1 MDYTILIRPL
11 IGAGIGYVTNWIAV
25 KMLFRP
31 LNPVRIGKFTIPFT
45 PGIIPKNKSRI
56 AESIGDSISENLLTE
71 ETLKKTLLSEEM
83 KLELKNKIIKILDTT
98 TQNANITS
106 KELISDYIN
115 EENYLLVIKS
125 VKDKLSQSIYQTILN
140 YNIGKIVSEQFEIA
154 AREKLKGSI
163 IGIFGGNS
171 IISSISENA
180 QTKVNDYITT
190 NGKEVISN
198 MIDIE
203 VSKYESMNISDISSL
218 AKNSEIDLI
227 SIVINIYESLVTNK
241 LPNVLKAL
249 NISKIVQDKINEMDT
264 LELEKLLL
272 DIMRKELNAL
282 VSLGAIIGFILG
294 CLNLLF

>member
-115 EENYLLVIKS
+115 EENYLLVTKS
-125 VKDKLSQSIYQTILN
+125 VKDKLSQSIYETILN

-180 QTKVNDYITT
+180 QTKVNDYIKT